1 MGVQISENLD
11 FNNGSLKL
19 GDLTQPFSAY
29 ENTFNS
35 YDLQNYSWQNCPL
48 TWEQFIK
55 TWDMAGMTVFT
66 VDVTE
71 AAAATDA
78 MTKTAKLK
86 KKETAALAENQAK
99 TLNKAVSEA
108 AAFTETYWDY
118 IQFKLSFGENVGVA
132 ETPQKL
138 LTRGF
143 SESFG
148 VGERKVLRNVR
159 KVPTELLN
167 LADVMTRSA
176 KFKLDFK
183 EAAALSDE
191 TSRKLKK
198 WFFEAVDADEVVPQK
213 TILLAKSEEAE
224 ITDAFKRTALFR
236 RDFAE
241 NAAVSDEVIKA
252 MELLKKDNAAL
263 YDAFL
268 QACGGVISNIAITEG
283 DMSLDEFNE
292 ATQTAPGYTPFM
304 DFKVGEYEYQDALVR
319 IVINAIAA
327 QTKPSVSNVIM
338 HVDIPD
344 TQDRGTANITD
355 TVAPTRI
362 NFNKQFYIVPEVNV
376 NLRGGNTG
384 DGVVTPYIT
393 SMDKTGFE
401 VQLVNDAGQLVTGLI
416 TWQATGY

>member
-48 TWEQFIK
+48 TWEQFTK
-55 TWDMAGMTVFT
+55 TWNMAGMTVFT
-66 VDVTE
+66 VDVEEET
-71 AAAATDA
+71 ALTDTA
-78 MTKTAKLK
+78 TKTSKIK
-86 KKETAALAENQAK
+86 KKEAAVIAEQHSKTAEKAISETAA
-99 TLNKAVSEA
+99 V
-108 AAFTETYWDY
+108 TESYWDY
-118 IQFKLSFGENVGVA
+118 IQFKLNFGENLAVSD
-132 ETPQKL
+132 TPQKL
-138 LTRGF
+138 LTRGVA
-143 SESFG
+143 EKFG
-148 VGERKVLRNVR
+148 VAERKVLRNVR

-167 LADVMTRSA
+167 VADIMTRSA

-198 WFFEAVDADEVVPQK
+198 WFFEAVDADEVIPQK
-213 TILLAKSEEAE
+213 TIALAKAEETA
-224 ITDAFKRTALFR
+224 ITDAFERTALFR
-236 RDFAE
+236 RDFME
-241 NAAVSDEVIKA
+241 NAAVSDEVMKA
-252 MELLKKDNAAL
+252 MELLKKDN
-263 YDAFL
+263 
-268 QACGGVISNIAITEG
+268 ACGGVISNIAITEG

-355 TVAPTRI
+355 TAAPTRI
-362 NFNKQFYIVPEVNV
+362 NFTKQFYIVPEVNV

>member
-1 MGVQISENLD
+1 MGVQVTPNLD

-29 ENTFNS
+29 ENTFQS

-55 TWDMAGMTVFT
+55 PWSMAGITVFT
-66 VDVTE
+66 VDVEEETALTDTATKTSKIKKKEAAVIAEQHSKMAEKAINE
-71 AAAATDA
+71 AAA
-78 MTKTAKLK
+78 
-86 KKETAALAENQAK
+86 
-99 TLNKAVSEA
+99 V
-108 AAFTETYWDY
+108 TESYWDY
-118 IQFKLSFGENVGVA
+118 IQFKLNFGENLAVSD
-132 ETPQKL
+132 TPQKL
-138 LTRGF
+138 LTRGVA
-143 SESFG
+143 ENFG
-148 VGERKVLRNVR
+148 VAERKVLRNVR

-167 LADVMTRSA
+167 VADVMMRSA

-183 EAAALSDE
+183 EAAALFDE

-292 ATQTAPGYTPFM
+292 ATQIAPGYTPFM

-319 IVINAIAA
+319 IAINAIAA

-344 TQDRGTANITD
+344 TQDRGTANITN
-355 TVAPTRI
+355 TAAPTRI
-362 NFNKQFYIVPEVNV
+362 NFTKQFYIVPEVNV

>member
-1 MGVQISENLD
+1 MGVQITAN
-11 FNNGSLKL
+11 
-19 GDLTQPFSAY
+19 Y
-29 ENTFNS
+29 EK
-35 YDLQNYSWQNCPL
+35 YSWQDCSL
-48 TWEQFIK
+48 TWEECVK
-55 TWDMAGMTVFT
+55 SWENAGNINYGIDIAEDILTI
-66 VDVTE
+66 E
-71 AAAATDA
+71 ALL
-78 MTKTAKLK
+78 KTAKLK
-86 KKETAALAENQAK
+86 KKETAVLAEHQDK
-99 TLNKAVSEA
+99 TLDKAISEGA
-108 AAFTETYWDY
+108 ALTETYWDY
-118 IQFKLSFGENVGVA
+118 IQFKLNFSENVGIT

-143 SESFG
+143 SENFG
-148 VGERKVLRNVR
+148 VAERKVLRNIR
-159 KVPTELLN
+159 KVPSDGLKI
-167 LADVMTRSA
+167 ADEMTRTA
-176 KFKLDFK
+176 KFTVDFK

-198 WFFEAVDADEVVPQK
+198 WFFEAVDADEVIPQK
-213 TILLAKSEEAE
+213 NIALAKAEETA
-224 ITDAFKRTALFR
+224 ITDAFERTALFR

-241 NAAVSDEVIKA
+241 NAAVSDEVMKA

-268 QACGGVISNIAITEG
+268 EAYGGVISNIAITEG

>member
-1 MGVQISENLD
+1 MGVQISKVLD

-19 GDLTQPFSAY
+19 GDLMQPFSAY

-48 TWEQFIK
+48 TWEEFIK

-71 AAAATDA
+71 EAAATDA
-78 MTKTAKLK
+78 VTKTSKLK
-86 KKETAALAENQAK
+86 KKETAVLAEQQDK
-99 TLNKAVSEA
+99 TLNKAISEDA
-108 AAFTETYWDY
+108 ALTETYWDY
-118 IQFKLSFGENVGVA
+118 IQFRLNFGENVGIT
-132 ETPQKL
+132 EMPQKL

-143 SESFG
+143 SEGLG
-148 VGERKVLRNVR
+148 VGERKVLRNMR
-159 KVPTELLN
+159 KVPSGGFRI
-167 LADVMTRSA
+167 ADEMTRTA
-176 KFKLDFK
+176 KFTVDFK
-183 EAAALSDE
+183 EAASLTDDS
-191 TSRKLKK
+191 SRKLKK
-198 WFFEAVDADEVVPQK
+198 WFFEDIDPEEVTPQK
-213 TILLAKSEEAE
+213 TVSLAKFEGTD
-224 ITDAFKRTALFR
+224 ITDDYKRTVLFR
-236 RDFAE
+236 RYFAE
-241 NAAVSDEVIKA
+241 SAAVSDEAIKL
-252 MELLKKDNAAL
+252 MELLKQDNAAL
-263 YDAFL
+263 FDAFL
-268 QACGGVISNIAITEG
+268 EAFGGVISNIAIAEG
-283 DMSLDEFNE
+283 DMSLNEFNE
-292 ATQTAPGYTPFM
+292 ATETAPGYTPFM

-344 TQDRGTANITD
+344 TQDRGTANITN
-355 TVAPTRI
+355 TTAPTRI
-362 NFNKQFYIVPEVNV
+362 NFTKLFYIVPEVNV

-401 VQLVNDAGQLVTGLI
+401 VQLVNDNGQLVTGLI

>member
-1 MGVQISENLD
+1 MGVQISEVLD

-19 GDLTQPFSAY
+19 GDLMQPFSAY

-167 LADVMTRSA
+167 VADVMTRSA

-355 TVAPTRI
+355 TAAPTRI
-362 NFNKQFYIVPEVNV
+362 NFTKQFYIVPEVNV